1 MEFNPGK
8 CKCVHFGHAN
18 PKHEYTMGAQKIAH
32 STEGKYLGV
41 VINQSLSPSHHIA
54 TCVSRANR
62 IVGLIKRTYENKSK
76 RNIIALHKSL
86 VRPQLEYCVQ
96 AWRPHNQKDIDNLE
110 EVQRRMT
117 KMING
122 MGEDEYNVRLSKTQ
136 LLALEMRRLRSDLI
150 EVFNIMHNLEGVKR
164 EDFFQL
170 RTATGRRGH
179 SLTILTHRVV
189 DTWNKLSEDT
199 VNSKTVNSFKNQI
212 DPWFKQHG
220 GLYISQRRLH
230 DPVIQTHVYRHTA
243 TN

>member
-1 MEFNPGK
+1 MSTSSAKVLCNRHLYVIYLTSITEQREDLGSAFHWAGKWQMEFNPGK

-32 STEGKYLGV
+32 STEEKDLGV

-86 VRPQLEYCVQ
+86 VRPHLEYCVQ
-96 AWRPHNQKDIDNLE
+96 AWRPHN
-110 EVQRRMT
+110 
-117 KMING
+117 
-122 MGEDEYNVRLSKTQ
+122 
-136 LLALEMRRLRSDLI
+136 
-150 EVFNIMHNLEGVKR
+150 R

-179 SLTILTHRVV
+179 SLTILKQHRRLNVRKYFFTHRVV
-189 DTWNKLSEDT
+189 DTWNKPSEDT
-199 VNSKTVNSFKNQI
+199 ASKIRLT
-212 DPWFKQHG
+212 HG
-220 GLYISQRRLH
+220 SNNTGGY
-230 DPVIQTHVYRHTA
+230 T
-243 TN
+243 